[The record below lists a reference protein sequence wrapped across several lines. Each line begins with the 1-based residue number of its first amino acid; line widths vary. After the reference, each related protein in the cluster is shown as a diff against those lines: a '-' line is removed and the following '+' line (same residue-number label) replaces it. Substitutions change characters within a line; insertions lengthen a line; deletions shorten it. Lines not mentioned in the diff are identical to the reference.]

1 MTPIAMQLPLHDI
14 ADQHSVS
21 WWPLAL
27 GWWLLL
33 AVILLLSCGLWLWLR
48 QRQRRLALNQ
58 QVVSLLSTPA
68 QSISELNLRLKQVL
82 LLQYSRKSIA
92 NMEEHIWLK
101 IVVEGVPESQR
112 DEFKSAL
119 APYMDLRYRPQSQT
133 SVDSYQRLLL
143 DWWTVAR
150 PRFAKKEI
158 KDV

>member
-48 QRQRRLALNQ
+48 QRRRRRALTQ
-58 QVVSLLSTPA
+58 QVESLLSAPA

-82 LLQYSRKSIA
+82 LLQYSRKTIA
-92 NMEEHIWLK
+92 NMEEETWLK

-119 APYMDLRYRPQSQT
+119 SPYMDLRYRPQSQT

-150 PRFAKKEI
+150 PRFAKEI